1 MTEYIALIRG
11 INVGGKNAVSMTKLK
26 ESLLNIGFENVSSYI
41 NSGNIIF
48 ESQET
53 DLIKL
58 VATFANILT
67 IEFAVITKV
76 AVLSVKEIHDSLQ
89 HAPEWWGQDPNS
101 KHNAIFVIAPAD
113 VREVLEGVGDA
124 KPEYEKIDA
133 YNHVIFWSAPI
144 DTFSRTR
151 WSKIVSTNAYDK
163 ITIRNFNTTKKLV
176 DLTT

>member
-1 MTEYIALIRG
+1 MTQYIALIRG
-11 INVGGKNAVSMTKLK
+11 INVGGKNAVSMAGLK
-26 ESLLNIGFENVSSYI
+26 ESLLKKGFKNVSSYI

-53 DLIKL
+53 DLTKL
-58 VATFANILT
+58 VAAFENILLS
-67 IEFAVITKV
+67 EFAVTTRV
-76 AVLSVKEIHDSLQ
+76 AVLSVNEIHKSWQ
-89 HAPEWWGQDPNS
+89 HAPKWWGEDSNS
-101 KHNAIFVIAPAD
+101 KHNAIFVIAPANAQ
-113 VREVLEGVGDA
+113 EIAKGVGDA

-133 YNHVIFWSAPI
+133 YNHVIFWSAPL

-151 WSKIVSTNAYDK
+151 WSKIVGTSEYDK